1 MEAVA
6 ELAVGLDGE
15 VFKRLTALAQARGIS
30 LDQLV
35 GELLRAAVE
44 ELEQGE

>member
-6 ELAVGLDGE
+6 ELVVGLDGE
-15 VFKRLTALAQARGIS
+15 VLKRLMALAQARGIS

-44 ELEQGE
+44 ELEQAG